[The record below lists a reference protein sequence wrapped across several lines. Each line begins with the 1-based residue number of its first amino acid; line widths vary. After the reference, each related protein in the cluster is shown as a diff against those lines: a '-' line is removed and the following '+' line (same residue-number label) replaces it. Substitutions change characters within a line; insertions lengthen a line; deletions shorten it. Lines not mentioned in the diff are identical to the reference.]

1 MNITTKTIKTLHL
14 QRKQVDKN
22 IQSCVSDLLDDLSK
36 ASLEDYNSELSYI
49 SKVVDWAV
57 NGEYAKIC
65 QEGFTMYLLDSEE
78 AELVDNH
85 FFNKRR
91 NGDNVELHLE
101 VYDGEV
107 FIDRIKET
115 QIDF

>member
-1 MNITTKTIKTLHL
+1 MKITTKTVHTLHL
-14 QRKQVDKN
+14 QREQVDKN
-22 IQSCVSDLLDDLSK
+22 IQACVTDLLNDSSK

-49 SKVVDWAV
+49 SRVVDWAV
-57 NGEYAKIC
+57 KGEYAKIC
-65 QEGFTMYLLDSEE
+65 KEGFTMYLLDSEE

-91 NGDNVELHLE
+91 GVKDELTLE
-101 VYDGEV
+101 IYDGEA
-107 FIDRIKET
+107 FIDRIKES

>member
-1 MNITTKTIKTLHL
+1 MKITTKTVHTLHL
-14 QRKQVDKN
+14 QREQVDKN
-22 IQSCVSDLLDDLSK
+22 IRACVSDILNDLSK
-36 ASLEDYNSELSYI
+36 ASLEDYNSELHYI
-49 SKVVDWAV
+49 SKVVNWAV

-91 NGDNVELHLE
+91 GVKDELTLE
-101 VYDGEV
+101 IYDEEV